1 MPKSLTLKHSIF
13 AGLSFTFKN
22 FDDSTKLTTVYS
34 EIEKMF
40 ESNGVSPK
48 DRFTLA
54 TFRRAVKDMRPIK
67 TYWQLSIVDQALSAA
82 QESTRKAMKRDE
94 ERKAKKMHKKAT
106 RMAKRSMTNGN
117 RNFLHSAGTK
127 KGPKIKPSA
136 IALAVHKLVNC

>member
-1 MPKSLTLKHSIF
+1 MPKSLTLKHSIM
-13 AGLSFTFKN
+13 AGLTFTFKN

-40 ESNGVSPK
+40 DENGVSPK

-67 TYWQLSIVDQALSAA
+67 TYWQLSIVDEALSAA

-94 ERKAKKMHKKAT
+94 ERKAAKMNKKAT
-106 RMAKRSMTNGN
+106 RMAKRSIKNGN
-117 RNFLHSAGTK
+117 RNFLHSAGPK
-127 KGPKIKPSA
+127 KGPQIKPSA
-136 IALAVHKLVNC
+136 IALAVHKLVN